1 MKGVTPP
8 LCLQYLESVR
18 PLMDDEQFHRMKG
31 LAEDFEKN
39 LGPRL
44 QWYLKLKS
52 WWASNY
58 VSRFGSKVIISVFDA
73 PPPHCFSTPATGQ

>member
-1 MKGVTPP
+1 MRRRLTVY
-8 LCLQYLESVR
+8 LQYLESAR
-18 PLMDDEQFHRMKG
+18 PLMDDTQFERMKG

-52 WWASNY
+52 WWAD
-58 VSRFGSKVIISVFDA
+58 RKSVV
-73 PPPHCFSTPATGQ
+73 